1 MGYKVTGSKRCKP
14 QDTSNGNEAPAAK
27 AFMEDLGYSCSYDS
41 YLFDNYSDFTRDL
54 GNNKPCIFTYGAK
67 FGAKS
72 GGHAVLAVGY
82 VETTKYQYLQ
92 IADGWNDYLRYI
104 NFNGYDYTRKDGWSF
119 SVSK

>member
-1 MGYKVTGSKRCKP
+1 MIQRTMKP
-14 QDTSNGNEAPAAK
+14 KQLSLVDLCAA
-27 AFMEDLGYSCSYDS
+27 FVERR